1 MNMNLISEISI
12 NGSPRIGYIYNQC
25 KKMGLWEPFEK
36 GEAKISFTFNG
47 RRLYFKNSKQYK
59 LFRVL
64 YIEFKKA
71 GLDTN
76 EFLDSMPNVI
86 KINEESYSVQ
96 NMRNVIRL
104 TESDLHKIIKE
115 SVKRI
120 LREEEDE
127 KRMQRIWNETFSI
140 QKRLNFVLGKKFGPS
155 VSAKVNPSFRG
166 DRLRITIMPAD
177 NETYENLYRND
188 NILKYLISRITSKFY
203 FSLDTSNYTSDEE
216 GIHFDC
222 YQNDDAMND
231 MLDIPKSMKS
241 QNGYTNSNDFDRFNI
256 NLNSPNDANAI
267 RQSYAGSRD
276 GGYSSSNSM
285 ESPNSVNSA
294 YGVRRWHWNN

>member
-1 MNMNLISEISI
+1 
-12 NGSPRIGYIYNQC
+12 
-25 KKMGLWEPFEK
+25 MGLWEPFEK

-120 LREEEDE
+120 LREEDGIGII
-127 KRMQRIWNETFSI
+127 KQ
-140 QKRLNFVLGKKFGPS
+140 
-155 VSAKVNPSFRG
+155 
-166 DRLRITIMPAD
+166 
-177 NETYENLYRND
+177 
-188 NILKYLISRITSKFY
+188 LK
-203 FSLDTSNYTSDEE
+203 
-216 GIHFDC
+216 
-222 YQNDDAMND
+222 
-231 MLDIPKSMKS
+231 
-241 QNGYTNSNDFDRFNI
+241 
-256 NLNSPNDANAI
+256 
-267 RQSYAGSRD
+267 
-276 GGYSSSNSM
+276 
-285 ESPNSVNSA
+285 
-294 YGVRRWHWNN
+294 

>member
-1 MNMNLISEISI
+1 MNLISEISI

-120 LREEEDE
+120 LREEDGIGII
-127 KRMQRIWNETFSI
+127 KQ
-140 QKRLNFVLGKKFGPS
+140 
-155 VSAKVNPSFRG
+155 
-166 DRLRITIMPAD
+166 
-177 NETYENLYRND
+177 
-188 NILKYLISRITSKFY
+188 LK
-203 FSLDTSNYTSDEE
+203 
-216 GIHFDC
+216 
-222 YQNDDAMND
+222 
-231 MLDIPKSMKS
+231 
-241 QNGYTNSNDFDRFNI
+241 
-256 NLNSPNDANAI
+256 
-267 RQSYAGSRD
+267 
-276 GGYSSSNSM
+276 
-285 ESPNSVNSA
+285 
-294 YGVRRWHWNN
+294 